1 MEEALYLGLDAGS
14 TTVKLALVDAR
25 GTLLEARYERHGAAV
40 RATLRTLL
48 EDLAERRPGLVVRPA
63 MTGSAALRL
72 AQALELPFVQEV
84 LATSRAIAVL
94 APQTDVAVEL
104 GGEDAKILYFSDG
117 SDNLRMNE
125 ACAGG
130 TGAFIDQM
138 ASLLDTD
145 AAGLD
150 ALAAR
155 HTTIYPIAS
164 RCGVF
169 AKTDVVPLLNEGA
182 PREDLAAS
190 IFQAVVEQ
198 TIGGLACGHPIRGK
212 VAFLGGPLHFLPQ
225 LKARFVE
232 TLHMAPED
240 VVDVPDAQYVVARG
254 TALSLVD
261 IPGMG
266 RPVASAPVSV
276 AELAERARTRTFEGE
291 TSASLPPLFDSEAEY
306 HDFLDRHRQ
315 DAAPRGRLAEASG
328 PLYLGVDL
336 GPP

>member
-130 TGAFIDQM
+130 TGGLHRPDGQSAGYRCGRSRCPWPRATPPSIPSRPAA
-138 ASLLDTD
+138 ASSPRPTWCPCSTRVRPARIWRPPSSRPWWNRPS
-145 AAGLD
+145 AAWP
-150 ALAAR
+150 AAIPSAAR
-155 HTTIYPIAS
+155 SPFWA
-164 RCGVF
+164 
-169 AKTDVVPLLNEGA
+169 
-182 PREDLAAS
+182 
-190 IFQAVVEQ
+190 
-198 TIGGLACGHPIRGK
+198 
-212 VAFLGGPLHFLPQ
+212 GPCTSCP
-225 LKARFVE
+225 
-232 TLHMAPED
+232 
-240 VVDVPDAQYVVARG
+240 
-254 TALSLVD
+254 SS
-261 IPGMG
+261 
-266 RPVASAPVSV
+266 RPVSWRPC
-276 AELAERARTRTFEGE
+276 TW
-291 TSASLPPLFDSEAEY
+291 PPKTW
-306 HDFLDRHRQ
+306 
-315 DAAPRGRLAEASG
+315 
-328 PLYLGVDL
+328 
-336 GPP
+336 